1 MTRPLRVVIADDHL
15 VVREGLRFILETQD
29 AFELVGEAKDGDE
42 AVQLASNLGPDVV
55 LMDLRMPGT
64 DGITAIKRI
73 RDTAPSIAIVILTTY
88 DEDELMLEGLQAG
101 ARGYLLKDVGRETL
115 FNTMHA
121 AARGE
126 TLLTGEVMQRVLR
139 RQRAPHTKAETE
151 HRTALTERELEILG
165 AITQGQRNKA
175 VGARFGISERTV
187 KAHLASIFTKLGVDS
202 RTAAAAEGLKRGL
215 VADADRV
222 PE

>member
-29 AFELVGEAKDGDE
+29 AFELVGEAKDGEE
-42 AVQLASNLGPDVV
+42 AVQLASTLRPDIV
-55 LMDLRMPGT
+55 LMDLRMPRT

-73 RDTAPSIAIVILTTY
+73 RDTGSSIAIVILTTY

-101 ARGYLLKDVGRETL
+101 ARGYLLKDVDRDTL

-126 TLLTGEVMQRVLR
+126 TLLTGKILQRVLQH
-139 RQRAPHTKAETE
+139 QRPHPKADSKTQ
-151 HRTALTERELEILG
+151 TTLTGRELEILA
-165 AITQGQRNKA
+165 AITQGLRNRE
-175 VGARFGISERTV
+175 VGAQLGISERTV

-202 RTAAAAEGLKRGL
+202 RTAAAAEALKRGL

-222 PE
+222 TD